1 MFIVKEDVNSKAKTS
16 LLSRADVLAQGCRD
30 SKLVAKLQGVMR
42 YSGWWGFSLS
52 SFLLNINFE
61 GVNLSPALEEL
72 WKDLMFIWRVVKIFT
87 AV

>member
-1 MFIVKEDVNSKAKTS
+1 MFIVKEDVNLKAKTS

-42 YSGWWGFSLS
+42 YSGWVF
-52 SFLLNINFE
+52 FLNINFE

-72 WKDLMFIWRVVKIFT
+72 WKSLMFIWRVVKIFT